1 MIVDKSG
8 AAAGT
13 KLGFSNPFPC
23 SCWNRVRP
31 LFYCFSMNTAGTVK
45 LDLVLPDSIPNE
57 EARLMLALKLYEKGR
72 LTLGQAARAAG
83 CSKRAFIDVLGREGV
98 SILDSDPAE
107 LATEADW

>member
-13 KLGFSNPFPC
+13 KLGPFPC
-23 SCWNRVRP
+23 SCWNRVLP
-31 LFYCFSMNTAGTVK
+31 LFYSLSMNTAGTVK
-45 LDLVLPDSIPNE
+45 LDLVLPDSIPSE